1 MCQEHGW
8 ENGRVSPRST
18 HRARLKP
25 HPSWEKVDGWR
36 MLAYKAG
43 DRVRLVSRN
52 GRNHTRRVADLA
64 AAIAKLSPRALVL
77 DGEVAIFDQQLRS
90 RFDSMREPD
99 PDAVAS
105 PPVLMTFDLLYCDRR
120 DLTARLLRDR
130 RGRLEDVAAI
140 PGGLDDADNGGTA

>member
-25 HPSWEKVDGWR
+25 HPSWEKVDGYR

-52 GRNHTRRVADLA
+52 GRDHIRRFADIA
-64 AAIAKLSPRALVL
+64 AAITKLSARSVVL
-77 DGEVAIFDQQLRS
+77 DGEVAIYDQQLRS
-90 RFDSMREPD
+90 RFEWLREPD
-99 PDAVAS
+99 PEAVAS
-105 PPVLMTFDLLYCDRR
+105 PLAFMAFRS
-120 DLTARLLRDR
+120 
-130 RGRLEDVAAI
+130 AI
-140 PGGLDDADNGGTA
+140 S